1 MSDAGRTVLKKIRW
15 PLRLTWAGLIAERLT
30 RAFWP
35 LWSVVMLAAAV
46 LMLGL
51 QDQVAVELV
60 WALAVLVILA
70 ALWFAVRGIAR
81 FRFPR
86 QAEALTRLDGAMT
99 GRPIQTLMDKQAI
112 GAGDGASQ
120 ALWRAHQARMADRAA
135 AAKPVEP
142 DLVLTTRDPFALR
155 YVAML
160 GLSVALLFGTW
171 GKVGSVTGMGPG
183 GQGGLATGPAW
194 EGWIAPPSYTGLP
207 VLYLADQ
214 GAELEIP
221 QGSRVTLRFYGDIG
235 ALTLSE
241 TVSARTGDVPPAS
254 DSAQEF
260 VVAQSGQ
267 LAIEGAGGRSW
278 KVSLLPD
285 LRPMVAVS
293 GEAQT
298 NVDGQMSLPF
308 TAADDYGVTGGSV
321 RISLDLDAMDRRYG
335 LALPPE
341 PRDPIEMDLP
351 MPISGSRADF
361 TELLIEN
368 FSEHAWAHLPVR
380 FELVVTDA
388 AGQTGPSDPAQMGLP
403 ARRFFD
409 PLAAA
414 LIEQRRDLL
423 WNRQNAPRMAQVLRA
438 ISWQPEEHLFA
449 DEADYLQLRVIL
461 RRLEAY
467 ADAMTDV
474 QRDELA
480 AALWDLAVGIE
491 DGDLQDAMDRMKRA
505 QERLSEAMKN
515 GASDQEVARLMQ
527 ELRDATQDYLRQLSQ
542 QAQRDQEQTDEDMQS
557 PEGDSMQMS
566 MDDLQRMMDRIQEL
580 VEQGRMAEAQE
591 AMRQFQEM
599 MENMQMA
606 QQGGQGQSQGEQA
619 MEDLGQALREQQG
632 LSDQAFRDLQEQFN
646 PGANAGQS
654 RQNEGRNGGQ
664 GRGQSHE
671 GQGDGQGEGEGQADG
686 GEGAQQGQGS
696 LADRQQALRDEIE
709 RQRGQLPGAGTEGGA
724 AAREALKQ
732 AERAMEGAEEALRR
746 DDLAGAID
754 KQSEAM
760 EAMRDGMRNLD
771 DAMAE
776 AGRRQRGGEG
786 GESGNARAESR
797 DPLGRTPGSRGG
809 DVGTEE
815 SLLQGEDVYRRARE
829 LLDEIRRRT
838 GDGERPEEELNY
850 LRRLLERF

>member
-260 VVAQSGQ
+260 VVTQSGQ

-368 FSEHAWAHLPVR
+368 FSEHAWAHLPVW

-388 AGQTGPSDPAQMGLP
+388 AGQAGSSDPAQMGLP

>member
-1 MSDAGRTVLKKIRW
+1 MFDAGRTVLRKIRW

-388 AGQTGPSDPAQMGLP
+388 AGQAGSSDPAQMGLP

>member
-388 AGQTGPSDPAQMGLP
+388 AGQAGSSDPAQMGLP

>member
-1 MSDAGRTVLKKIRW
+1 MSDAGLTVLNKIRW
-15 PLRLTWAGLIAERLT
+15 PLRLTWAGLIAERLA

-51 QDQVAVELV
+51 QDHVAVELV

-70 ALWFAVRGIAR
+70 ALWFAVRGVAR

-86 QAEALTRLDGAMT
+86 QAEALTRLDSAMK
-99 GRPIQTLMDKQAI
+99 GRPIQTLMDTQAI
-112 GAGDGASQ
+112 GAGDSASEV
-120 ALWRAHQARMADRAA
+120 LWQAHQARMADRAA
-135 AAKPVEP
+135 TAKPVEP

-214 GAELEIP
+214 GEDLEIP

-235 ALTLSE
+235 ALTLAE
-241 TVSARTGDVPPAS
+241 TVSARTGEVPPAS
-254 DSAQEF
+254 DPAQEF

-267 LAIEGAGGRSW
+267 LAIEGAGGRRW
-278 KVSLLPD
+278 DVALLPD

-321 RISLDLDAMDRRYG
+321 RISLDMNAMDRRFG

-368 FSEHAWAHLPVR
+368 FSEHPWAHLPVR

-388 AGQTGPSDPAQMGLP
+388 AGQAGSSDPTEMALP

-423 WNRQNAPRMAQVLRA
+423 WNRQNAPRLAQVLRA
-438 ISWQPEEHLFA
+438 ISWQPEEQLFA

-461 RRLEAY
+461 RRLETY
-467 ADAMTDV
+467 AEAMTDA

-480 AALWDLAVGIE
+480 GALWDLAVGIE

-542 QAQRDQEQTDEDMQS
+542 QAQRDQEQTDEDMQPS
-557 PEGDSMQMS
+557 EGDSMQMS

-671 GQGDGQGEGEGQADG
+671 GQGDGQGEGEGQAEG

-771 DAMAE
+771 EAMAE